1 MVLIMIVAL
10 IAQEPPTS
18 RNLADSAAADA
29 PAAEAASTPAAAGA
43 AAAEAASTPAAADA
57 AVAEAA
63 PTSAAADV
71 AVAEAAAEAAS
82 SEEAN
87 AARDDEEDFGT
98 RTVQVHPKC
107 SLQFFDPDERKE
119 VLIRWQQL
127 CEYEDSQG
135 RVWPCEMVA
144 KQPEHTAVVLR
155 DLETKKQMYHIP
167 NGTLVKVV
175 GERDDSFVIVTDT
188 YSDHRNR
195 LVREGE
201 VTGIAKKYNFVGA
214 WGDW

>member
-43 AAAEAASTPAAADA
+43 AAADAASTPAAADA

-63 PTSAAADV
+63 PTSADADV
-71 AVAEAAAEAAS
+71 AIAPSDRRSCFQRRSRSA
-82 SEEAN
+82 
-87 AARDDEEDFGT
+87 T

-107 SLQFFDPDERKE
+107 SLQWFDPDERKE

-144 KQPEHTAVVLR
+144 KQPEHPAMVLR
-155 DLETKKQMYHIP
+155 DLNTKQQKGYIP

-175 GERDDSFVIVTDT
+175 GERDDEFVIVT
-188 YSDHRNR
+188 
-195 LVREGE
+195 E
-201 VTGIAKKYNFVGA
+201 VTGIAKKSNFVEV
-214 WGDW
+214 WGVW

>member
-18 RNLADSAAADA
+18 RNRADSAAADA

-43 AAAEAASTPAAADA
+43 AAADAASTPAAADA

-63 PTSAAADV
+63 PTSADADV
-71 AVAEAAAEAAS
+71 AIAPSVRRSCFQRRSRSA
-82 SEEAN
+82 
-87 AARDDEEDFGT
+87 T

-107 SLQFFDPDERKE
+107 SLQYFDPDERNE
-119 VLIRWQQL
+119 VIIRWQQL
-127 CEYEDSQG
+127 GKYKDSQG

-144 KQPEHTAVVLR
+144 KQPEHPAVVLR
-155 DLETKKQMYHIP
+155 DLNTKQQMYHIP

-175 GERDDSFVIVTDT
+175 GERDDEFVIVT
-188 YSDHRNR
+188 
-195 LVREGE
+195 E
-201 VTGIAKKYNFVGA
+201 VTGIAKKYNFVEV

>member
-43 AAAEAASTPAAADA
+43 AAADAASTPAAADA

-63 PTSAAADV
+63 PTSTDADV
-71 AVAEAAAEAAS
+71 AIAPSDRRSCFQRRSRSA
-82 SEEAN
+82 
-87 AARDDEEDFGT
+87 T

-107 SLQFFDPDERKE
+107 SLQYFDPDERNE
-119 VLIRWQQL
+119 VIIRWQQL
-127 CEYEDSQG
+127 GKYEDSQG

-144 KQPEHTAVVLR
+144 KQPQHPAVVLR
-155 DLETKKQMYHIP
+155 DLNTKQQKGYIP

-175 GERDDSFVIVTDT
+175 GERDDEFVIVT
-188 YSDHRNR
+188 
-195 LVREGE
+195 E
-201 VTGIAKKYNFVGA
+201 VTGIAKKSNFVEV
-214 WGDW
+214 WGVW

>member
-43 AAAEAASTPAAADA
+43 AAADAASTPAAAGA

-63 PTSAAADV
+63 PTSADADV
-71 AVAEAAAEAAS
+71 AIAPSVRRSCFQRRSRSA
-82 SEEAN
+82 
-87 AARDDEEDFGT
+87 T

-107 SLQFFDPDERKE
+107 SLQFFDPYERKE

-144 KQPEHTAVVLR
+144 KQPQHPAVVLR
-155 DLETKKQMYHIP
+155 DLNTKQQKGYIP

-175 GERDDSFVIVTDT
+175 GERDDEFVIVT
-188 YSDHRNR
+188 
-195 LVREGE
+195 E
-201 VTGIAKKYNFVGA
+201 VTGIAKKSNFVEV
-214 WGDW
+214 WGVW

>member
-29 PAAEAASTPAAAGA
+29 PAAEAASTPAAA
-43 AAAEAASTPAAADA
+43 DA

-63 PTSAAADV
+63 PTSADADV
-71 AVAEAAAEAAS
+71 AIAPSDRRSCFQRRSRSA
-82 SEEAN
+82 
-87 AARDDEEDFGT
+87 T

-107 SLQFFDPDERKE
+107 SLQYFDPDERNE
-119 VLIRWQQL
+119 VIIRWQQL
-127 CEYEDSQG
+127 GKYKDSQG

-144 KQPEHTAVVLR
+144 KQPEHPAVVLR
-155 DLETKKQMYHIP
+155 DLNTKQQKGYIP

-175 GERDDSFVIVTDT
+175 GERDDEFVIVT
-188 YSDHRNR
+188 
-195 LVREGE
+195 E
-201 VTGIAKKYNFVGA
+201 VTGIAKKSNFVEV
-214 WGDW
+214 WGVW

>member
-1 MVLIMIVAL
+1 MIVAL

-43 AAAEAASTPAAADA
+43 AAADAASTPAAAGA

-63 PTSAAADV
+63 PTSADADV
-71 AVAEAAAEAAS
+71 AIAPSVRRSCFQRRSRSA
-82 SEEAN
+82 
-87 AARDDEEDFGT
+87 T

-107 SLQFFDPDERKE
+107 SLQYFDPDERNE
-119 VLIRWQQL
+119 VIIRWQQL
-127 CEYEDSQG
+127 GKYEDSQG

-144 KQPEHTAVVLR
+144 KQPQHPAVVLR
-155 DLETKKQMYHIP
+155 DLNTKQQKGYIP

-175 GERDDSFVIVTDT
+175 GERDDEFVIVT
-188 YSDHRNR
+188 
-195 LVREGE
+195 E
-201 VTGIAKKYNFVGA
+201 VTGIAKKSNFVEV
-214 WGDW
+214 WGVW

>member
-1 MVLIMIVAL
+1 MIVAL

-29 PAAEAASTPAAAGA
+29 P
-43 AAAEAASTPAAADA
+43 AAEAASTPAAADA

-107 SLQFFDPDERKE
+107 SLQFFDPYERKE

-144 KQPEHTAVVLR
+144 KQPQHPAVVLR
-155 DLETKKQMYHIP
+155 DLNTKQQKGYIP

-175 GERDDSFVIVTDT
+175 GERDDEFVIVT
-188 YSDHRNR
+188 
-195 LVREGE
+195 E
-201 VTGIAKKYNFVGA
+201 VTGIAKKSNFVEV

>member
-43 AAAEAASTPAAADA
+43 AAADAASTPAAAGA

-63 PTSAAADV
+63 PTSADADV
-71 AVAEAAAEAAS
+71 AIAPSVRRSCFQRRSRSA
-82 SEEAN
+82 
-87 AARDDEEDFGT
+87 T

-107 SLQFFDPDERKE
+107 SLQYFDPDERNE
-119 VLIRWQQL
+119 VIIRWQQL
-127 CEYEDSQG
+127 GKYEDSQG

-144 KQPEHTAVVLR
+144 KQPQHPAVVLR
-155 DLETKKQMYHIP
+155 DLNTKQQKGYIP

-175 GERDDSFVIVTDT
+175 GERDDEFVIVT
-188 YSDHRNR
+188 
-195 LVREGE
+195 E
-201 VTGIAKKYNFVGA
+201 VTGIAKKSNFVEV
-214 WGDW
+214 WGVW

>member
-63 PTSAAADV
+63 PTSADADV
-71 AVAEAAAEAAS
+71 AIAPSVRRSCFQRRSRSA
-82 SEEAN
+82 
-87 AARDDEEDFGT
+87 T

-107 SLQFFDPDERKE
+107 SLQYFDPDERNE
-119 VLIRWQQL
+119 VIIRWQQL
-127 CEYEDSQG
+127 GKYEDSQG

-144 KQPEHTAVVLR
+144 KQPQHPAVVLR
-155 DLETKKQMYHIP
+155 DLNTKQQKGYIP

-175 GERDDSFVIVTDT
+175 GERDDEFVIVT
-188 YSDHRNR
+188 
-195 LVREGE
+195 E
-201 VTGIAKKYNFVGA
+201 VTGIAKKSNFVEV
-214 WGDW
+214 WGVW

>member
-43 AAAEAASTPAAADA
+43 AAADAASTPAAADA

-63 PTSAAADV
+63 PTSADADV
-71 AVAEAAAEAAS
+71 AIAPSVRRSCFQRRSRSA
-82 SEEAN
+82 
-87 AARDDEEDFGT
+87 T

-107 SLQFFDPDERKE
+107 SLQYFDPDERNE
-119 VLIRWQQL
+119 VIIRWQQL
-127 CEYEDSQG
+127 GKYEDSQG

-144 KQPEHTAVVLR
+144 KQPQHPAVVLR
-155 DLETKKQMYHIP
+155 DLNTKQQKGYIP

-175 GERDDSFVIVTDT
+175 GERDDEFVIVT
-188 YSDHRNR
+188 
-195 LVREGE
+195 E
-201 VTGIAKKYNFVGA
+201 VTGIAKKSNFVEV
-214 WGDW
+214 WGVW

>member
-43 AAAEAASTPAAADA
+43 AAADAASTPAAADA

-63 PTSAAADV
+63 PTSADADV
-71 AVAEAAAEAAS
+71 AIAPSVRRSCFQRRSRSA
-82 SEEAN
+82 
-87 AARDDEEDFGT
+87 T

-107 SLQFFDPDERKE
+107 SLQYFDPDERNE
-119 VLIRWQQL
+119 VIIRWQQL
-127 CEYEDSQG
+127 GKYEDSQG

-155 DLETKKQMYHIP
+155 DLETKQQMYHIP

-195 LVREGE
+195 LVREGDE
-201 VTGIAKKYNFVGA
+201 VTGIAKKYNFVEV

>member
-43 AAAEAASTPAAADA
+43 AAADAASTPAAAGA

-63 PTSAAADV
+63 PTSADADV
-71 AVAEAAAEAAS
+71 AIAPSVRRSCFQRRSRSA
-82 SEEAN
+82 
-87 AARDDEEDFGT
+87 T

-107 SLQFFDPDERKE
+107 SLQYFDPNERNE
-119 VLIRWQQL
+119 VIIRWQQL
-127 CEYEDSQG
+127 GKYEDSQG

-144 KQPEHTAVVLR
+144 KQPQHPAVVLR
-155 DLETKKQMYHIP
+155 DLNTKQQKGYIP

-175 GERDDSFVIVTDT
+175 GERDDEFVIVT
-188 YSDHRNR
+188 
-195 LVREGE
+195 E
-201 VTGIAKKYNFVGA
+201 VTGIAKKSNFVEV
-214 WGDW
+214 WGVW

>member
-1 MVLIMIVAL
+1 MIVAL

-107 SLQFFDPDERKE
+107 SLQYFDPDERNE
-119 VLIRWQQL
+119 VIIRWQQL
-127 CEYEDSQG
+127 GKYEDSQG

-144 KQPEHTAVVLR
+144 KQPQHPAVVLR
-155 DLETKKQMYHIP
+155 DLNTKQQKGYIP

-175 GERDDSFVIVTDT
+175 GERDDEFVIVT
-188 YSDHRNR
+188 
-195 LVREGE
+195 E
-201 VTGIAKKYNFVGA
+201 VTGIAKKSNFVEV
-214 WGDW
+214 WGVW

>member
-43 AAAEAASTPAAADA
+43 AAADAASTPAAADA

-63 PTSAAADV
+63 PTSADADV
-71 AVAEAAAEAAS
+71 AIAPSVRRSCFQRRSRSA
-82 SEEAN
+82 
-87 AARDDEEDFGT
+87 T

-107 SLQFFDPDERKE
+107 SLQYFDQDERNE
-119 VLIRWQQL
+119 VIIRWQQL
-127 CEYEDSQG
+127 GKYEDSQG

-144 KQPEHTAVVLR
+144 KQPEHPAVVLR
-155 DLETKKQMYHIP
+155 DLNTKQQMYHIP

-175 GERDDSFVIVTDT
+175 GERDDEFVIVT
-188 YSDHRNR
+188 
-195 LVREGE
+195 E
-201 VTGIAKKYNFVGA
+201 VTGIAKKSNFVEV
-214 WGDW
+214 WGVW